1 MTWVRVDHIWPDVEP
16 LVERE
21 CKEMHRR
28 IDRAMLMQMAVYVRA
43 DRLQSLEHLEPERPT
58 GGAVLIR

>member
-1 MTWVRVDHIWPDVEP
+1 MTWVRVDHVWPEVEP

-28 IDRAMLMQMAVYVRA
+28 IDMAVCSDRPVYVKA
-43 DRLQSLEHLEPERPT
+43 DRLQSLEHLEPERPS
-58 GGAVLIR
+58 GSAMMFW